1 MIYSSYSGQFLTPL
15 WTGNDPTGTVFSGNR
30 TPAQVTIRP
39 NALRDANLTGDQQTV
54 DRWFDATAFGAPT
67 PGQFGTS
74 AKGVIKGPPSAIVN
88 SGLFKRI
95 DITERVRVR
104 LEITSAAGV
113 GVITAVGGP
122 SALDSSGAR
131 SFRTAVRLEF

>member
-1 MIYSSYSGQFLTPL
+1 M
-15 WTGNDPTGTVFSGNR
+15 
-30 TPAQVTIRP
+30 TIRP
-39 NALRDANLTGDQQTV
+39 DALRDANLTGDQQTV
-54 DRWFDATAFGAPT
+54 NRWFDATAFGAPT
-67 PGQFGTS
+67 PGQF
-74 AKGVIKGPPSAIVN
+74 
-88 SGLFKRI
+88 KRI

-104 LEITSAAGV
+104 LEIISTNFFNHPNYDNPVTNITSTSGV